1 MVSYICTVFP
11 KEDLGLI
18 SSCAT
23 HLLDDVGGSS
33 SLNLF
38 HHFLM
43 KEGGRE
49 GRGRRWK
56 DRRGKQG
63 GGGGEK
69 RSNMNSL

>member
-18 SSCAT
+18 SSSAT
-23 HLLDDVGGSS
+23 HLLDDVGES

-49 GRGRRWK
+49 GKGRRWK
-56 DRRGKQG
+56 DKREKQG

-69 RSNMNSL
+69 RRNMNSL